1 MSAATVIVDETPVP
15 PPVPID
21 RALGERDRSG
31 KGFASTPK
39 VRAPEG
45 PSEEQRGL
53 VSALDD
59 VGRLLEELAAD
70 GGSGRSVGASGSKD
84 LRAILHHRSQERSQE
99 KESKD
104 EKRKARKKMKRSK
117 KRRSRRGRSSSSS
130 SETSISSDSSDFR
143 RARGRHGGSSI
154 LSTARQSPGQLAESC
169 ISQMRDYLTG
179 RVGAPLD
186 EETARSVFGPYLT
199 SVLLPSLSNPSLR
212 NTRELQTLAMGLD
225 ALMEGR
231 LAEAADIFA
240 QRFKAVETAT
250 QDGNWDVGK
259 HFEMIPE
266 ARVSTVT
273 KRERDKAVADERAD
287 VRSRRTG

>member
-1 MSAATVIVDETPVP
+1 M
-15 PPVPID
+15 
-21 RALGERDRSG
+21 
-31 KGFASTPK
+31 
-39 VRAPEG
+39 
-45 PSEEQRGL
+45 
-53 VSALDD
+53 
-59 VGRLLEELAAD
+59 
-70 GGSGRSVGASGSKD
+70 
-84 LRAILHHRSQERSQE
+84 
-99 KESKD
+99 
-104 EKRKARKKMKRSK
+104 
-117 KRRSRRGRSSSSS
+117 
-130 SETSISSDSSDFR
+130 SSDSSDFR
-143 RARGRHGGSSI
+143 KARGRHGGSSI

-273 KRERDKAVADERAD
+273 KRERDKAVSAERAD
-287 VRSRRTG
+287 VRSRRNG